1 MNNLKKCKFND
12 AVALAAAVVVY
23 CGEKNVAFLI
33 MMIIANEP
41 LSFSLSVFC
50 FKSLFLHL
58 PFYSQEEENLI

>member
-41 LSFSLSVFC
+41 LSFSLCV
-50 FKSLFLHL
+50 LF
-58 PFYSQEEENLI
+58 

>member
-12 AVALAAAVVVY
+12 AVVVVVY

-41 LSFSLSVFC
+41 LS
-50 FKSLFLHL
+50 LF
-58 PFYSQEEENLI
+58 